1 MAIFDEEALKK
12 NIKSGSFS
20 RVYFL
25 FGDES
30 YLKKHY
36 TDLIVKKTV
45 SADFKDFNLHI
56 LEGKDTDLNE
66 LSDCVLSFPM
76 MDEYSCTVVND
87 YPLLNI
93 LGEKGKI
100 NENFSELISEL
111 PESTVLVFRAENIE
125 VDIKNAKWTKII
137 RFFES
142 KNGICAN
149 LCKRSPFQ
157 LAKLL
162 EDSAKKKNCT
172 LTRDVSSYMV
182 SVIGDDL
189 STLKNELDKI
199 CAYKNCGV
207 IEKKDVDNTATV
219 SAEAKIFNLSRQIT
233 SGDADG
239 AFKTLTNLFKQKEEP
254 VIISAVLSKAFTD
267 MYRVKTAKEKG
278 LKPREIAEVFPSSY
292 KNKEFILQNA
302 DRDSAGYTVERIHKS
317 LEILSDA
324 DRRLKSTGENPQ
336 AVLEEVVIRLLRA

>member
-12 NIKSGSFS
+12 NIKSGAFS
-20 RVYFL
+20 RIYFL
-25 FGDES
+25 FGNES
-30 YLKKHY
+30 YLKKYY
-36 TDLIVKKTV
+36 TDLIIKKTV

-66 LSDCVLSFPM
+66 ISDCVLSFPM

-93 LGEKGKI
+93 LGDKGKI
-100 NENFSELISEL
+100 NESFSQLISEL
-111 PESTVLVFRAENIE
+111 PESTVLVFRAENTE

-137 RFFES
+137 KFFES
-142 KNGICAN
+142 KEGVCAN
-149 LCKRSPFQ
+149 LCKRTQYQ
-157 LAKLL
+157 LSKLL

-172 LTRDVSSYMV
+172 LSREVSAYMV

-199 CAYKNCGV
+199 CAYKNGGV
-207 IEKKDVDNTATV
+207 IEKQDVDNTAVV

-233 SGDADG
+233 SGNADE
-239 AFKTLTNLFKQKEEP
+239 ALKTLTNLFKNREEP
-254 VIISAVLSKAFTD
+254 VVISAVLSKAFVD

-278 LKPREIAEVFPSSY
+278 IKSKELAEIFPSAY
-292 KNKEFILQNA
+292 KGREFILQNA
-302 DRDSAGYTVERIHKS
+302 DRDGAGYTVERIHKS
-317 LEILSDA
+317 LELLSETDT
-324 DRRLKSTGENPQ
+324 RLKSTGENPQ
-336 AVLEEVVIRLLRA
+336 AVLEELVLRLLRV